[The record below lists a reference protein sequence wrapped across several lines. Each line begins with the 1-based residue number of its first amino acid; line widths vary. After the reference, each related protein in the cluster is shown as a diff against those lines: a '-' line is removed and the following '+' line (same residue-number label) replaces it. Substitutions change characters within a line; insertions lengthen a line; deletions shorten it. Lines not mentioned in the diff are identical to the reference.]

1 VSESVLRRV
10 LVALDAAMPGSG
22 AAAGTAE
29 LAAALGAD
37 LEALFVEDVEL
48 LRAAGLPLA
57 AEIALPSGAV
67 RALDR
72 ESLEAQLGAVA
83 SAARQAL
90 AAAALTHRLA
100 FRFRVARG
108 NPAGEILAAAGPAD
122 LLVLGRGPRLGRP
135 GPARAVAA
143 RAATSFLVLGRGGG
157 PGGPRWAIYGGSPS
171 CDRALELAARLAG
184 GAAGLTLLLAA
195 ATAGEA
201 ERLAAQALARLPPG
215 RPPTARWLG
224 GARAADLVR
233 AAGRSGALLLLG
245 AASPVLEAGG
255 LEQLLDE
262 LDAPLLVT
270 R

>member
-1 VSESVLRRV
+1 MSPPGLRRV
-10 LVALDAAMPGSG
+10 LVALDVATSGGG

-29 LAAALGAD
+29 LAAALGAE

-57 AEIALPSGAV
+57 AELALPSGAA

-72 ESLEAQLGAVA
+72 EALEAQLGAF
-83 SAARQAL
+83 
-90 AAAALTHRLA
+90 AAAAREALSAAALSHRLA

-108 NPAGEILAAAGPAD
+108 NPAGEFLAAAGPTD
-122 LLVLGRGPRLGRP
+122 LLVLGRDPRLGRR
-135 GPARAVAA
+135 GTTGAVAS
-143 RAATSFLVLGRGGG
+143 RAGTPVLVLGRGGG
-157 PGGPRWAIYGGSPS
+157 TGGPRWAVYGGSPS

-201 ERLAAQALARLPPG
+201 EQLAARARARLPPG
-215 RPPTARWLG
+215 RAPATRWLG
-224 GARAADLVR
+224 GARRADLVR
-233 AAGRSGALLLLG
+233 AAGRSGALLLMG
-245 AASPVLEAGG
+245 AGSPVLAAGG
-255 LEQLLDE
+255 LERLLDE
-262 LDAPLLVT
+262 LDAAVLVT